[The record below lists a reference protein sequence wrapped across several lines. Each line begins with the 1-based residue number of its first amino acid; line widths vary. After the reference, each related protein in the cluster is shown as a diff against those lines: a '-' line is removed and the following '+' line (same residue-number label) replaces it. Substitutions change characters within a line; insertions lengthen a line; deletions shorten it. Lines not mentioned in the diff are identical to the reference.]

1 VASASGGVASPVQ
14 PRPRPPGYRR
24 TRGKAARRGLPVAHA
39 LGTVPEPGAHNA
51 PSPGSGE
58 EQVLVTRWH
67 DTCFVIATLMWAV
80 AAGQLSGRKGYDRL
94 RTAASG

>member
-1 VASASGGVASPVQ
+1 MGRRSLALSQAWK
-14 PRPRPPGYRR
+14 PGSS
-24 TRGKAARRGLPVAHA
+24 RRGPRGSPANRPA
-39 LGTVPEPGAHNA
+39 LRGWQGRVEFWPAG
-51 PSPGSGE
+51 GSCARGE